1 MHRRSSRQCL
11 ILLAVAA
18 VFTTAACGQ
27 KGGVHVA
34 TASNGGG
41 LAVGSQGGVAAGGTG
56 TDQGAASSGQ
66 ALTPGAP
73 GATGAATGPAAG
85 PTAATGG
92 AGGASGPTAG
102 GPASGAGNTT
112 GVTDNSIL
120 IGIHAPLTGAGL
132 PAPQFVTGKDVYF
145 NFINKT
151 GGINGRQ
158 VKVVVED
165 DGYNPSQAVA
175 ACKKMVEQDHVFLLV
190 GAAGTDQIVACAQ
203 YAASVGVP
211 YVAEGVTEQGLGSL
225 PNYFAESMTYPAQ
238 GLLLASYIKNVIQ
251 KTKVVMVRA
260 DTDNFNDAQTE
271 FQRGASA
278 AGLSVTVIKVSK
290 DGSDALSVASQ
301 MCQAGGLGGSFVV
314 YPLMAPAVF
323 IRLVNAAAGQA
334 CFPRYAGIGN
344 TLGIN
349 EVLAGTCPSQSLRNG
364 ATFFTT
370 YPGLDKINSIDPNYN
385 TAYNAENHQ
394 NGDDLGLAIWAVEK
408 LLAAQIT
415 AAGRNLS
422 RQSFLAAV
430 AGKKFSTGVAPDVDY
445 SRSRFGGTAM
455 HVLIANCS
463 SQKYDTQYTFKSSFP

>member
-1 MHRRSSRQCL
+1 L

-18 VFTTAACGQ
+18 LFTTTACGQ

-34 TASNGGG
+34 ATSNGGG
-41 LAVGSQGGVAAGGTG
+41 LAAATPGAGGASGTG
-56 TDQGAASSGQ
+56 TDQGAAGSGQ

-73 GATGAATGPAAG
+73 GAPGATGSATGPAAG
-85 PTAATGG
+85 PTAAPGG
-92 AGGASGPTAG
+92 AGGSAGPTAG
-102 GPASGAGNTT
+102 GPVSGGNST

-120 IGIHAPLTGAGL
+120 VGIHAPLTGAGL

-211 YVAEGVTEQGLGSL
+211 YVAEGVTEQGLGNLS
-225 PNYFAESMTYPAQ
+225 NYFAESMTYPAQ
-238 GLLLASYIKNVIQ
+238 GLLLASYIKSVIQ

-260 DTDNFNDAQTE
+260 DTDNFNDAQTA

-278 AGLSVTVIKVSK
+278 DGLNVTVIKVSK

-349 EVLAGTCPSQSLRNG
+349 EVLAGTCASQSLRNG
-364 ATFFTT
+364 ASFFTT

-385 TAYNAENHQ
+385 TAYNAQNRQ

-408 LLAAQIT
+408 LLAAQI
-415 AAGRNLS
+415 AGAGKNLS

-445 SRSRFGGTAM
+445 SKSRFGGTAM
-455 HVLIANCS
+455 HVLLANCTT
-463 SQKYDTQYTFKSSFP
+463 QRYDTQYTFKSSFP